1 MDFSAPHQRIGA
13 LCTLSLLLEV
23 SATPKPG
30 LVDRLGSGAHTDMDF
45 STFLASA
52 AAIAPYF
59 TACAQAG
66 LALPQVDGASL
77 GRIRPLGMACE
88 KAMLAATGGVNTHK
102 GAIFS
107 LGILAC
113 AAGHCHA
120 QGEHSPEAVC
130 AAAGGIAAPAL
141 ADFSAPGEET
151 KGQQLYQ
158 SQGIPG
164 IRGEAAEGFPSVRR
178 WALPVLQALSGGDIP
193 ENHCH
198 LQALL
203 HLMSNVR
210 DTNLLARGGAEGL
223 AYVQTTAQ
231 KALALGGAL
240 TPEGMDYL
248 HALDRDYTRRNLS
261 PGGCADL
268 LAAAIF
274 LHRLPTLFDER
285 SRRL

>member
-1 MDFSAPHQRIGA
+1 M
-13 LCTLSLLLEV
+13 
-23 SATPKPG
+23 
-30 LVDRLGSGAHTDMDF
+30 
-45 STFLASA
+45 
-52 AAIAPYF
+52 
-59 TACAQAG
+59 
-66 LALPQVDGASL
+66 
-77 GRIRPLGMACE
+77 
-88 KAMLAATGGVNTHK
+88 
-102 GAIFS
+102 
-107 LGILAC
+107 
-113 AAGHCHA
+113 
-120 QGEHSPEAVC
+120 
-130 AAAGGIAAPAL
+130 
-141 ADFSAPGEET
+141 
-151 KGQQLYQ
+151 
-158 SQGIPG
+158 
-164 IRGEAAEGFPSVRR
+164 RR

-268 LAAAIF
+268 LAAAFF
-274 LHRLPTLFDER
+274 LQSWELA
-285 SRRL
+285 S